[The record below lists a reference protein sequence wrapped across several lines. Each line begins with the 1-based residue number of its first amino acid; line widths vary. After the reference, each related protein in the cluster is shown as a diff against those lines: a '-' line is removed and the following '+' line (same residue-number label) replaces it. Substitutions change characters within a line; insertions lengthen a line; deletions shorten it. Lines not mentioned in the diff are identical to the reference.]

1 MQVKPFKDND
11 EHTNEEQLPP
21 LEGRLIGFAN
31 TKPELD
37 AVLQALHSLGYSD
50 SRITVLSGPEGIDR
64 LTHLDEE
71 FFFSDPEYRVI
82 EFGLKELE
90 AGHFSIGVEV
100 EDRDAAARI
109 TDLATSVGGHSFQY
123 IGVWVSERLSK

>member
-11 EHTNEEQLPP
+11 ENEQEEQLPP

-37 AVLQALHSLGYSD
+37 AIVDALHSQGYSD
-50 SRITVLSGPEGIDR
+50 SRITVMSGPEGIHR

-71 FFFSDPEYRVI
+71 FFFSDPEYQAI

-90 AGHFSIGVEV
+90 AGHFLVAIEV

-109 TDLATSVGGHSFQY
+109 TELATSRGGHSFQY